1 MTIKTLTYIHNL
13 LIEDVKTQT
22 QVKDYI
28 RTVADRAE
36 AEEAPNAEYLR
47 EQQRIAFDKYLKASR
62 ALEDFEAKEW

>member
-22 QVKDYI
+22 NAKDYT
-28 RTVADRAE
+28 RTIADKAE

-47 EQQRIAFDKYLKASR
+47 KQQRIAFDKYLKATR

>member
-22 QVKDYI
+22 AAKDYI
-28 RTVADRAE
+28 RTIADQAE

-47 EQQRIAFDKYLKASR
+47 KQQQTAFDKYLKAPR